1 MYRLLIYSRTRTP
14 RYGAVASPISVG
26 ARDAPMCSGV
36 GAPIQS
42 KASHPMLQQRDKVP
56 RMYGRPWSL
65 ARSFVRYPS
74 GTSSL
79 TPYVV
84 NMRFLAGVLFPLVLG
99 ACGPSTAPEP
109 AAPRAPSESTEPVV
123 DVQAQFEREA
133 EPIPKQSVRHGAWR
147 ASLESKTSP
156 QIIEHEQAIE
166 IVADLGWDSSL
177 HCFVC
182 QNAINPATMIHA
194 MLEAAA
200 ANVDFQSITP
210 YGFDRDGLVPV
221 VGFRGLYQVEQGSS
235 LLSGDYKLMVMPRPE
250 YPVWCFHDAAG
261 YARSFLRVTSEFAR
275 SFEFD
280 SSRRRPDSGE
290 LWTLTLD
297 ETTVGFSQHATF
309 KQKNG
314 AVRRESVSVSFIPTN
329 SDQLLLEDHV
339 SDVTSDAG
347 GALVKG
353 TFVTYENG
361 VPGMAIDVL
370 RTKRGYEYSG
380 TLRGEAVSGTFK
392 TPKPVVTAYALEKRL
407 KSLNKK
413 ARKSTF
419 DQWEYSP
426 SIDVTQASKV
436 AYTVT
441 PDSDGLLVSV
451 NVAQRSVTMR
461 AKPDGS
467 VYALQTPVGA
477 FTVESALVDSTP

>member
-1 MYRLLIYSRTRTP
+1 VYRLLIYSRTRTP

-221 VGFRGLYQVEQGSS
+221 VGFRVPSTRCGVFT
-235 LLSGDYKLMVMPRPE
+235 MR
-250 YPVWCFHDAAG
+250 
-261 YARSFLRVTSEFAR
+261 RVTPGR
-275 SFEFD
+275 SC
-280 SSRRRPDSGE
+280 
-290 LWTLTLD
+290 
-297 ETTVGFSQHATF
+297 A
-309 KQKNG
+309 
-314 AVRRESVSVSFIPTN
+314 
-329 SDQLLLEDHV
+329 
-339 SDVTSDAG
+339 
-347 GALVKG
+347 
-353 TFVTYENG
+353 
-361 VPGMAIDVL
+361 
-370 RTKRGYEYSG
+370 
-380 TLRGEAVSGTFK
+380 
-392 TPKPVVTAYALEKRL
+392 
-407 KSLNKK
+407 
-413 ARKSTF
+413 
-419 DQWEYSP
+419 
-426 SIDVTQASKV
+426 
-436 AYTVT
+436 
-441 PDSDGLLVSV
+441 
-451 NVAQRSVTMR
+451 
-461 AKPDGS
+461 
-467 VYALQTPVGA
+467 
-477 FTVESALVDSTP
+477 